1 MTLYQNILPLYSDK
15 MALYFRIINQRV
27 TKAKMGVLGVI
38 PQLPKNRQ

>member
-1 MTLYQNILPLYSDK
+1 VALYRNILPDYFDK